1 MVGRLPDLVV
11 IGAPKAGTTSLA
23 RWLSDHPDVRMS
35 ATKELEFFDL
45 YFDRGLDWYAEQLP
59 PGGPG
64 LVVGEATPTY
74 LGHPLAPT
82 RAAQSLPAAR
92 FVAVLR
98 EPVSRAWS
106 NYWFF
111 CQLGLERRSWAS
123 AVRAERKG
131 RGPDYLGRG
140 RYAEQVARWD
150 AVVDPDRLLL
160 LLFDD
165 LVADPAGV
173 FARVCRFAG
182 VRDDVPPTSTRS
194 VNPTSRPRSRHLQY
208 ALHAT
213 GLSRRSGP
221 GRALWSWNARGG
233 RPPTLP
239 REAAAELRQRYA
251 ADNAALADRLGTAL
265 PAAWKP

>member
-23 RWLSDHPDVRMS
+23 RWLADHPDVRMS

-74 LGHPLAPT
+74 LGHPLAPA
-82 RAAQSLPAAR
+82 RAARSVPEAR

-111 CQLGLERRSWAS
+111 CQLGLERRSWEA
-123 AVRAERKG
+123 AVRAERRDG
-131 RGPDYLGRG
+131 GPDYLGRG
-140 RYAEQVARWD
+140 RYAEQIARWD
-150 AVVDPDRLLL
+150 AVVGPDRLLL

-165 LVADPAGV
+165 LVADPVGV
-173 FARVCRFAG
+173 FGRVCRFAG
-182 VRDDVPPTSTRS
+182 VRDDVAPPSTRS
-194 VNPTSRPRSRHLQY
+194 VNPTSRPRSRSLQY
-208 ALHAT
+208 ALHRS
-213 GLSRRSGP
+213 GLSRRTRP
-221 GRALWSWNARGG
+221 GHALWSWNASGG
-233 RPPTLP
+233 RPPALP
-239 REAAAELRQRYA
+239 PDIAAALRRWYA
-251 ADNAALADRLGTAL
+251 ADNAALAERLGAPL
-265 PAAWKP
+265 PAAWAP